1 MKKYSFILSVAV
13 AMLMVACGK
22 SSNNG
27 AQFLDNL
34 GIDADQVQMLSDSID
49 VKIDTTLFH
58 LNTEQGK
65 ALLGGIVP
73 EWAEDTVDVEGVASI
88 VAYKKLDNGVSLA
101 FLWQEWGD
109 GGSMYICSYDK
120 DGKFADG
127 MEFINWQAL
136 NQSSMEEGSSFFL
149 NWEERCGGNFTPKG
163 FNIHRVYKGMR
174 TDSEMSDFVP
184 QWTIDKTYAYEV
196 DDKGKMKLADIQLTQ
211 VGKVPADVLTLDDL
225 RDLAKTPASDT
236 KVIDKLNQKAGAK
249 EVATA
254 DEESKI
260 FSEVENALGTIFE
273 RNPSGLL
280 QWMVGHP
287 GEQSSLNRFME
298 KADGFGVI
306 DRDTFDEAVEQLAD
320 EAGRAYLRN
329 LTKDW
334 FKSERMTED
343 GAMEEEYYDDAIST
357 VVYDE
362 EGNPV

>member
-1 MKKYSFILSVAV
+1 MKRYSFFLLVTI
-13 AMLMVACGK
+13 AMMMVACGK
-22 SSNNG
+22 SSKGG
-27 AQFLDNL
+27 AEFLDKL
-34 GIDADQVQMLSDSID
+34 GIDADQVQMLADSID
-49 VKIDTTLFH
+49 VRIDTTLFH

-211 VGKVPADVLTLDDL
+211 VGKVPADVFTLDDL